1 MTEALSL
8 ILGGILPPFIDFLTR
23 TVANTKVRFW
33 ISVLVCAVVGVLIN
47 FRTPQVDEVIKNIAL
62 VFTSAQMVYRQFW
75 KDSSL
80 RSSENK

>member
-8 ILGGILPPFIDFLTR
+8 ILGGILPPFIDFLTK

-47 FRTPQVDEVIKNIAL
+47 FRTPQIDEVIKNIAL

-75 KDSSL
+75 KDSLL